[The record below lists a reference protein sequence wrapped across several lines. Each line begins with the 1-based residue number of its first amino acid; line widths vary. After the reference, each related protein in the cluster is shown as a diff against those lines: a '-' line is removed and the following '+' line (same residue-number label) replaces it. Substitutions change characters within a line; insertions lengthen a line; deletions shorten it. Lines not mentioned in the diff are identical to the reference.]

1 MTKDTDTESTVQGR
15 AAVTRKRILGTA
27 RSAFAAKGFDGT
39 NLVADVLEPA
49 AVSAGSFY
57 HQFRSKSDLYSTVVQ
72 EAAAGWRTPLV
83 SVADAGPR
91 DIGDLVGVARSAYRA
106 VFDAVDMHEDLVRIQ
121 MRDRY
126 HPDPTVSG
134 PLRGLRAG
142 WITTLTN
149 IYSDV
154 LAEPAAAAELT
165 VALALGVIA
174 YYLDLPK
181 AERGK
186 VRLRLIED
194 LTDFTLGGLAALD
207 DRDRG
212 QGRGRGRGNEA

>member
-1 MTKDTDTESTVQGR
+1 MDTDAENPGRGR
-15 AAVTRKRILGTA
+15 AAVTRERILDTA

-72 EAAAGWRTPLV
+72 EAAAGWQTPLV
-83 SVADAGPR
+83 PADAGPR
-91 DIGDLVGVARSAYRA
+91 DIGDLSGVAHTAYRA
-106 VFDAVDMHEDLVRIQ
+106 VFDVVDLHEDLVRIQ

-126 HPDPTVSG
+126 HPDPEVYG
-134 PLRGLRAG
+134 PLRALRAS

-149 IYSDV
+149 VYREV

-165 VALALGVIA
+165 VALAFGTIA
-174 YYLDLPK
+174 FYLDIPK
-181 AERGK
+181 AERGR
-186 VRLRLIED
+186 VRLRLIEN
-194 LTDFTLGGLAALD
+194 LTAFTLGGLSALD
-207 DRDRG
+207 DRDRCG
-212 QGRGRGRGNEA
+212 DPGT